1 MDLLQRRI
9 GMISVMLML
18 PALFLSAAGILY
30 VAFGFEAA
38 NRLLDAMMAHAAGK
52 ALLSPLAV
60 LGGSSIAFGLN
71 AWRVFHVSADF
82 VNEEFVIA
90 LSVKRS
96 RSHLLCL
103 ALAGGL
109 LLLLLSYAVV
119 ENFRIVAR

>member
-1 MDLLQRRI
+1 
-9 GMISVMLML
+9 MISVMLML

-60 LGGSSIAFGLN
+60 LGGTSIAFGLN

-90 LSVKRS
+90 LSVKWL
-96 RSHLLCL
+96 RSHLFCL

>member
-9 GMISVMLML
+9 GMISVMLMM

-30 VAFGFEAA
+30 VAFGLEAA
-38 NRLLDAMMAHAAGK
+38 NRLIDAIMAHAAGK
-52 ALLSPLAV
+52 ALLSPVVV
-60 LGGSSIAFGLN
+60 LGGTFVAFGLN
-71 AWRVFHVSADF
+71 AWKIFHVSADF

-90 LSVKRS
+90 LSVKRL

-109 LLLLLSYAVV
+109 MLLLLAYAVV